1 MQQEPDSR
9 SGRLMM
15 VVVGVMGV
23 LIVVGFAIVLVEVGR
38 RMFTTKPAP
47 TEPAASRPAPTAPA
61 RGFGQ
66 AEVRIPDGARVES
79 IAASGDRVIAH
90 VRTKDGASLG
100 YVIDPATGALLGVI
114 QFPAGG
120 K

>member
-47 TEPAASRPAPTAPA
+47 TEPAASRPAPA

-66 AEVRIPDGARVES
+66 VEVRIPDGARVES